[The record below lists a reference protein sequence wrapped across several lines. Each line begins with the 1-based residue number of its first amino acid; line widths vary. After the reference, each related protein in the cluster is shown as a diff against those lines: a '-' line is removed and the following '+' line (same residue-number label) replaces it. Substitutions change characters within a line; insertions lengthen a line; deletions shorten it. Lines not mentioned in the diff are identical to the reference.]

1 MSTSRSVLGL
11 RLRGP
16 MQSWGFESQYSH
28 RNTGLFP
35 TKSALVGMCCAAMGI
50 CRGSA
55 DEAEVLQKFS
65 DTEFLV
71 VTSSHDKKP
80 VRRLTDYHTVQGT
93 VTAEGKTKETHL
105 THRQYLCDAGFIAL
119 FSGEKEFLTL
129 VGESLI
135 DPVWGMWLGRKAC
148 VPSSP
153 VFAGFFDSEGKALD
167 VLLQELPQGDL
178 LYRQDVAVFGEG
190 GDSVMDVPISFKSE
204 SRKFVARRIQEG
216 IGTALAIHLFR
227 DEKAGLA
234 QAARIAGVSASEMMD
249 ILAAHQVPL
258 VKYSADE
265 LADELGQF
273 ST

>member
-50 CRGSA
+50 GRGSA
-55 DEAEVLQKFS
+55 DEAEVLLKFS
-65 DTEFLV
+65 DTELLV

-105 THRQYLCDAGFIAL
+105 THRQYLCDAGFLAL
-119 FSGEKEFLTL
+119 FSGEKEFLL
-129 VGESLI
+129 HVGEALI
-135 DPVWGMWLGRKAC
+135 DPVWGVWLGRKAC

-153 VFAGFFDSEGKALD
+153 VFAGLFESVGQALD
-167 VLLQELPQGDL
+167 TLLQELPQGSL
-178 LYRQDVAVFGEG
+178 MYRQDVAAFGDG
-190 GDSVMDVPISFKSE
+190 GDSCMDSPVSFKSE
-204 SRKFVARRIQEG
+204 SRKFVARRVLEG
-216 IGTALAIHLFR
+216 VGTDLAIRLFR
-227 DEKAGLA
+227 HEKASLV
-234 QAARIAGVSASEMMD
+234 QAARIAGVSSSEMMD

-265 LADELGQF
+265 LTKELGQF
-273 ST
+273 SK